1 MRSWVCTTTA
11 IAAAMLCLPLGGC
24 ASHEVSNFYDAQSCS
39 SQGFVAMVACG
50 KSKREAYCH
59 DVYFNNCTSMGN
71 AFVQYADALAA
82 QVQSHQITEADAMA
96 RFAEYKSKVILDAQR
111 NEAPAASAPV
121 VAPSGPRPAPQS
133 ATP

>member
-1 MRSWVCTTTA
+1 
-11 IAAAMLCLPLGGC
+11 MLCLPLGGC

-59 DVYFNNCTSMGN
+59 DVYFNTCSSMGN
-71 AFVQYADALAA
+71 AFVQYADALSE

-96 RFAEYKSKVILDAQR
+96 KFAEYKSKVRL
-111 NEAPAASAPV
+111 
-121 VAPSGPRPAPQS
+121 GPQ
-133 ATP
+133 